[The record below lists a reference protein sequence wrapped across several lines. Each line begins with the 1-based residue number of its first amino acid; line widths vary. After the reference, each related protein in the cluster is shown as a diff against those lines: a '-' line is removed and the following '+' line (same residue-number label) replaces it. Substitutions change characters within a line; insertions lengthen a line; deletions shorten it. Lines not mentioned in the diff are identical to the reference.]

1 MRSDLGAPVRAFF
14 SLVLTLAVWAVWP
27 GENGRL
33 VRAQED
39 ERTIFVRLLDSATEA
54 PVTDL
59 MAEDFAVWQAGVE
72 CELVSAEL
80 VSPRLQLALVFDE
93 SQWMRP
99 YVNHVRNG
107 VSQLLDALPE
117 GSEVSLIA
125 TDPPASRITVDFTTD
140 MALVRERLDEYFPWD
155 GSLNRMLDT
164 LHQTADNLLREDG
177 EDGVPEGGPLWPA
190 IAVIGSNGNEM
201 SEQVT
206 PRRIYSL
213 GPKLEAVLAT
223 VHWVML
229 EFPFGSRTQPQLA
242 EMFTHASGGWHDRV
256 TAPSQI
262 APQKMAEMGAA
273 IAQQHALRA
282 TQYRVVFKPL
292 DRDSTEDLSVAVAR
306 PETLILMSQDGRL
319 Q

>member
-1 MRSDLGAPVRAFF
+1 MTRVFVVGILA
-14 SLVLTLAVWAVWP
+14 LAVWVVWP
-27 GENGRL
+27 GENGQL
-33 VRAQED
+33 VWAQGD
-39 ERTIFVRLLDSATEA
+39 EQTLFVRLLDSATEA

-59 MAEDFAVWQAGVE
+59 MEEDFAVWQAGVE

-80 VSPRLQLALVFDE
+80 VPSRLQLALVFDE

-164 LHQTADNLLREDG
+164 LHRTADNLLREDG
-177 EDGVPEGGPLWPA
+177 EEGVPEGGALWPV

-201 SEQVT
+201 SEIGSPAERFYT
-206 PRRIYSL
+206 L

-223 VHWVML
+223 VHWLVL
-229 EFPFGSRTQPQLA
+229 EIPFGSRTQPQLA
-242 EMFTHASGGWHDRV
+242 DFFTRASGGWHDRV
-256 TAPSQI
+256 PAPSQI
-262 APQKMAEMGAA
+262 TRQKMAQMGAA
-273 IAQQHALRA
+273 IAQQHAVRA
-282 TQYRVVFKPL
+282 TQYRLVFKPP
-292 DRDSTEDLSVAVAR
+292 DPDSTEDLSVGVAR
-306 PETLILMSQDGRL
+306 PGTMILMSQDGRL